1 MSDEKNSRTRRT
13 VLQLAGVAIA
23 GGSLAGCLDDST
35 SNNAAASPTDD
46 SDGNSTDASNG
57 ADAADGDAAE
67 DSSDGESAEAAQ
79 GIAIDPGTT
88 TEFDGQTAGW
98 TGIAPSS
105 IEGAVNPTLVL
116 EEGEMYEMGWT
127 IGDGSRHNIE
137 IHNDN
142 DEIVDDLATEGVAEP
157 RDQWL
162 EFEASSEMTT
172 YTCQFHTTTM
182 VGEIV
187 VVDSDGTV
195 VESDTA
201 TDDDTEETTDTAGEQ
216 IELEPG
222 ADIRFSGQTAHWEGL
237 APSALEGVE
246 NPTLVL
252 QEGERYSIGWTEG
265 DGAAHNLQIR
275 NDSDE
280 VVDDLTTG
288 DPVTDPGEQ
297 QLLEFTARSEMTTY
311 ACHPHEITMIGSIQ
325 VE

>member
-1 MSDEKNSRTRRT
+1 
-13 VLQLAGVAIA
+13 LQLAGATIA
-23 GGSLAGCLDDST
+23 SGSLAGCLDDSP
-35 SNNAAASPTDD
+35 STDD
-46 SDGNSTDASNG
+46 NEDDPTNNESPPSDNDNSPDAS
-57 ADAADGDAAE
+57 DGDAA
-67 DSSDGESAEAAQ
+67 DAAGDTIQ
-79 GIAIDPGTT
+79 GIEIDPGTT
-88 TEFDGQTAGW
+88 IEFDGQTTGW

-172 YTCQFHTTTM
+172 YSCKFHETTM
-182 VGEIV
+182 EGEIV

-195 VESDTA
+195 VESDTTTDEE
-201 TDDDTEETTDTAGEQ
+201 TDDPTDTVGKAV
-216 IELEPG
+216 ELEPG
-222 ADIRFSGQTAHWEGL
+222 ADIRFSGQTVSWEGL
-237 APSALEGVE
+237 SPAALEGAE
-246 NPTLVL
+246 NPTLIL
-252 QEGERYSIGWTEG
+252 QEGGRYSIGWTEG
-265 DGAAHNLQIR
+265 DGATHNMEIR

-280 VVDDLTTG
+280 IVNELETPMVAE
-288 DPVTDPGEQ
+288 PGKDQ
-297 QLLEFTARSEMTTY
+297 ILEFSASSEMTQY
-311 ACHPHEITMIGSIQ
+311 RCEPHQITMFGTIQ